1 MNLLIL
7 MLDILMAFCGYQI
20 SKTLGQV
27 PSQISFII
35 LVLTLALVSITSST
49 VPLKHQ
55 EYLYYPRPVELV
67 AFLVFG
73 WLCFQRQVVK

>member
-1 MNLLIL
+1 MDLLTL

-27 PSQISFII
+27 PFQLSFLI
-35 LVLTLALVSITSST
+35 LVLTLALVSNTSST
-49 VPLKHQ
+49 VPLINQ
-55 EYLYYPRPVELV
+55 EYLYYPRFVELV